1 MSMTQVAGQDVITL
15 LKVVDIQAVY
25 EIAND
30 VD

>member
-1 MSMTQVAGQDVITL
+1 MTQVAGQDVIPL

>member
-1 MSMTQVAGQDVITL
+1 MSVAQVAGQDVITL

>member
-1 MSMTQVAGQDVITL
+1 MSVVQVAGQDVIPL

-25 EIAND
+25 EITND